1 MKTIIV
7 IPARMASSR
16 FPNKPM
22 ALINNKPMIAHVWE
36 RAIKADIGP
45 VIVACCEEEV
55 SSCIKSLGGDVML
68 TDPNIPSGTDR
79 VYEAIKNMDLFQTLD
94 SIINL
99 QGDMPLIDPGTIK
112 YVNSPI
118 IQGFDISTLATS
130 FSNENEK
137 KNINVTKVEVRWIT
151 RNKMGEALDFNKDI
165 NNINNEGLFHH
176 VGIYGFTPNA
186 LKQFVNLPPSKREI
200 KLKLEQMRALDNK
213 MKIGVSYVKNIPIS
227 VDTKDDL
234 VHAENILNKN
244 EK

>member
-137 KNINVTKVEVRWIT
+137 KEYKC
-151 RNKMGEALDFNKDI
+151 NKG
-165 NNINNEGLFHH
+165 
-176 VGIYGFTPNA
+176 
-186 LKQFVNLPPSKREI
+186 
-200 KLKLEQMRALDNK
+200 
-213 MKIGVSYVKNIPIS
+213 
-227 VDTKDDL
+227 
-234 VHAENILNKN
+234 
-244 EK
+244 